1 MTKDMTTGNPLR
13 LILLFTI
20 PVIIGNIFQQLYNM
34 VDAIIVG
41 RFLGADALAAVGA
54 VGSLM
59 FLTLGF
65 ANGIAQGFGVAVS
78 HAFGAKDEK
87 LLKHYVAVSL
97 MLTLIISV
105 ALTVPTLLFCEK
117 LLLWLN
123 TPANIFQ
130 MAQEYLQVIFAG
142 IVCTMA
148 YNVAAGILRGIGD
161 SKTPLFF
168 LIFSSVLNVFLD
180 IFMIVVLKLGTAG
193 AAYATVI
200 AQGVSALLCFIYMFG
215 KFEILRTE
223 RADYYLD
230 YVTVK
235 KMLSIGVPMAVNYS
249 ITALGLTVM
258 QSAVN
263 VFGSVVVA
271 AYTAASKVYT
281 LAMQIPASFG
291 ATMSTYCGQN
301 LGAKEYERIFT
312 GVRYAFIMSF
322 IIAAVQACACVWGG
336 PYAVSLFIDHPSAEI
351 MGYAMEYLQ
360 IVCWFYVPLTW
371 IFIYRNSLQ
380 GLDKGFMP
388 MVSGLLEFFARY
400 FTVKLFAGQYGY
412 TAVCFADPATW
423 ITTSLLLMAT
433 YYLWSYRKRKNLN
446 ELRGV

>member
-1 MTKDMTTGNPLR
+1 MAKDMTTGHPLK
-13 LILLFTI
+13 LILMFTI
-20 PVIIGNIFQQLYNM
+20 PVMIGNIFQQFYNM
-34 VDAIIVG
+34 ADAVIVG

-59 FLTLGF
+59 FLILGF

-78 HAFGAKDEK
+78 HAFGAKDGK

-97 MLTLIISV
+97 LLTLIISV
-105 ALTVPTLLFCEK
+105 ALTIPTFVFCEK
-117 LLLWLN
+117 LLIWLN
-123 TPANIFQ
+123 TPADIFQ
-130 MAQEYLQVIFAG
+130 MAQEYLQIIFAG
-142 IVCTMA
+142 IICTMA
-148 YNVAAGILRGIGD
+148 YNVAAGILRGSGD
-161 SKTPLFF
+161 SRPPLFF
-168 LIFSSVLNVFLD
+168 LIFSSVLNLCLD
-180 IFMIVVLKLGTAG
+180 LYMVVTLKLGTAG

-200 AQGVSALLCFIYMFG
+200 AQGVSAFLCFLYMFG

-223 RADYYLD
+223 RTDYYLD
-230 YVTVK
+230 LVTVK

-263 VFGSVVVA
+263 VFGSAVVA
-271 AYTAASKVYT
+271 AYTAASKVYS

-291 ATMSTYCGQN
+291 ITMSTYCGQN
-301 LGAKEYERIFT
+301 LGAKKYDRIFT
-312 GVRYAFIMSF
+312 GVHYAFILSF
-322 IIAAVQACACVWGG
+322 VIAAVQACACVWGG
-336 PYAVSLFIDHPSAEI
+336 PYAVRLFIDYPSAEI
-351 MGYAMEYLQ
+351 VGYAMEYLQ

-400 FTVKLFAGQYGY
+400 FTVKLFAEQYGY

-423 ITTSLLLMAT
+423 ISTSLLLMVT
-433 YYLWSYRKRKNLN
+433 YYLWSFK
-446 ELRGV
+446 V